1 MNTHACLPE
10 RSSISVLTSAGLVLR
25 RRRGAAP
32 LEAVTR
38 TAGPT
43 APRLLLP
50 RTLELHDRARGHLRG
65 SSE

>member
-43 APRLLLP
+43 APPRLLLP
-50 RTLELHDRARGHLRG
+50 RALELHDRARGHLRG
-65 SSE
+65 SK